1 MRKYLFFLLTITIL
15 FSCKKEIM
23 DTDQSATLHFSNDT
37 IIFDTA
43 FHSIGTPTQTL
54 TIYNR
59 NNFAVLTNI
68 SLNLVNEGSFR
79 MNVDGV
85 PGINYSAIEIPAKD
99 SIFIFLE
106 VTPNNNNNND
116 FLLTSKIEF
125 VTGPINNETSRESV
139 VEIVCP
145 AVNINAVFLWKMVVV
160 SKAGGY
166 GSRVNVKL
174 AWESYNLDGNTS
186 ESQLSVNLCK

>member
-1 MRKYLFFLLTITIL
+1 MKRYFLPLLILTTLLFA
-15 FSCKKEIM
+15 CKKDIM
-23 DTDQSATLHFSNDT
+23 ENSQSAALHFSNDT

-59 NNFAVLTNI
+59 NNFDVQTNI
-68 SLNLVNEGSFR
+68 SLNLINEGVFR

-106 VTPNNNNNND
+106 VTPNEGDDNE

-125 VTGPINNETSRESV
+125 VTGTKKQDVKLVAPGRNANFHLPHDNIFTTATESV
-139 VEIVCP
+139 NYRYYSIEG
-145 AVNINAVFLWKMVVV
+145 NIIWTNDLSHVIY
-160 SKAGGY
+160 GY
-166 GSRVNVKL
+166 V
-174 AWESYNLDGNTS
+174 
-186 ESQLSVNLCK
+186 